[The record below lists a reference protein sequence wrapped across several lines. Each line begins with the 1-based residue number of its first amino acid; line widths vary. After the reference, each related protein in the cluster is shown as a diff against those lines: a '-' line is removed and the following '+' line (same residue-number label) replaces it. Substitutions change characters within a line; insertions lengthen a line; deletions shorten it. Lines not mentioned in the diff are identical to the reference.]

1 MSEKYNILA
10 VMQEPEFK
18 KALHDEY
25 LFRLSQLTTPGKV
38 LSYFEDKPEQL
49 YPFMLSFVECVLLG
63 SPFSSTLGFT
73 KREAQS
79 VHDKVLLPAI
89 GNYLDKKRGIVRS
102 LQFIPNTD
110 KTRNYGTF
118 NQMASGQHSYGPGC
132 DEKIHQR

>member
-1 MSEKYNILA
+1 MSEKYNILT

-38 LSYFEDKPEQL
+38 LSYFEDKPDQL
-49 YPFMLSFVECVLLG
+49 YSFMLNFVECILLG
-63 SPFSSTLGFT
+63 SPFFSTLGFT

-79 VHDKVLLPAI
+79 VHDKILLPAI

-110 KTRNYGTF
+110 KTRSYDTL
-118 NQMASGQHSYGPGC
+118 NQVASGQLSYGPDC
-132 DEKIHQR
+132 NDKIHQA